1 MSNTPAEVVTKGSS
15 LTSNTVAGSSSEG
28 DITAK
33 ARAMTSSMVPGLPAE
48 GATVARGE
56 TVIVGRQTR
65 QARQAQGSTMT
76 ISGRPSKVTARA
88 GENNNSVVREE
99 NNNTVVREENNNTPV
114 VEGRHKVPPQ
124 VIRGPSM
131 VVARK
136 VGGLSRGL
144 SRGLRKGRA
153 QQLNT
158 VAQVVAEEA
167 VRAVLDEHHRSASSP
182 QAEEKLPRDPTMTHL
197 AIALEQQHVEQESQ
211 SAKLLEVTVK
221 PTSSESLVFIK
232 RPCQPRP
239 RSSRCDELLPTWKTK
254 ALRDQAKLVLK
265 GVRDEQLRHSA
276 GARISHQL
284 GEGKDKD

>member
-1 MSNTPAEVVTKGSS
+1 MLNTPAEVVTKGSS

-48 GATVARGE
+48 GDTVARGE
-56 TVIVGRQTR
+56 TVIVGRQ
-65 QARQAQGSTMT
+65 ARQAKNSTVT
-76 ISGRPSKVTARA
+76 IPGRPSKVTARA
-88 GENNNSVVREE
+88 EE
-99 NNNTVVREENNNTPV
+99 NNNTVGGEENNNTPV

-124 VIRGPSM
+124 VIRSPS
-131 VVARK
+131 VARK
-136 VGGLSRGL
+136 VGGL

-167 VRAVLDEHHRSASSP
+167 VRAVLDEHHGSASSP